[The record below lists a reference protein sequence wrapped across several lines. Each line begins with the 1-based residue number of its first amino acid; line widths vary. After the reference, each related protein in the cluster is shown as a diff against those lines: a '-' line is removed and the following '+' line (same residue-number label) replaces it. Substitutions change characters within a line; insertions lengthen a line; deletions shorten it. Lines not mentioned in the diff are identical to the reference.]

1 MEGVW
6 VFQLSGIMTQGAAG
20 WCVFVTIH
28 FGKQP
33 TPTCSLGNLYRTL
46 KHFSSLFLRVRISDR
61 ARLLRC
67 SIILGAQ
74 KYRAYQTIP
83 SSYSVSKKKNQ
94 LFILALIKL
103 KVTHYHRGNHWHACL
118 PAVLINC
125 CKICVS

>member
-1 MEGVW
+1 MSGGCL

-83 SSYSVSKKKNQ
+83 SSYSVSKKKKKPIVYSRAYKVESHA
-94 LFILALIKL
+94 LSPRKPLARLSS
-103 KVTHYHRGNHWHACL
+103 GCFN
-118 PAVLINC
+118 
-125 CKICVS
+125 